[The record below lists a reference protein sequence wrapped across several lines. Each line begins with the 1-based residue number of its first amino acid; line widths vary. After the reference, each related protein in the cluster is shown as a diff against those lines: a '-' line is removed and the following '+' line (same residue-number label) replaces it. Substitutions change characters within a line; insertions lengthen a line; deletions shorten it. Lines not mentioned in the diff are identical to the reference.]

1 MSKAFSRF
9 NVTAVLFKSSISFS
23 RTSIILLNLLLFAFA
38 CERSRFSDEISAS
51 DDDDD
56 DDDDDDAAAA
66 AAAAEADASPA
77 FLVSSFLSFKGGLDK
92 EEEEGAEG
100 RASSTVRKALTLA
113 AVLNRTLS
121 ATSSSAG
128 RNLNFSRK
136 NEESFDDDEGEE
148 DDKEAAAAVVVGPEK
163 RKSSPPRVVVVVVV
177 VAARVIRLWG
187 SALSK
192 ITYKTHMKP

>member
-1 MSKAFSRF
+1 
-9 NVTAVLFKSSISFS
+9 
-23 RTSIILLNLLLFAFA
+23 LLNLLLFAFA

-56 DDDDDDAAAA
+56 DDDDDEAA

-100 RASSTVRKALTLA
+100 RASSTVRKAWTLA